1 MSYSNEAIDQSTD
14 TSKVITDVDPRRTEI
29 AAFEKAT
36 VSLKNNHSK
45 AHTDPEFLKALNN
58 NKLLWKTLENDLT
71 SRDNKLPD
79 ALKAKLIS
87 VAMWVDR
94 HSCLVEKG
102 EAKLGS
108 LIEVNESI
116 IKGLEASTEQK

>member
-1 MSYSNEAIDQSTD
+1 MSYSNEALDQSTN
-14 TSKVITDVDPRRTEI
+14 TSNAITDVDPRRTEI

-36 VSLKNNHSK
+36 ESLRNNQSK
-45 AHTDPEFLKALNN
+45 SHTDAEFLEALNN

-94 HSCLVEKG
+94 HSSLVEKG

-116 IKGLEASTEQK
+116 IKGLEASTEKN